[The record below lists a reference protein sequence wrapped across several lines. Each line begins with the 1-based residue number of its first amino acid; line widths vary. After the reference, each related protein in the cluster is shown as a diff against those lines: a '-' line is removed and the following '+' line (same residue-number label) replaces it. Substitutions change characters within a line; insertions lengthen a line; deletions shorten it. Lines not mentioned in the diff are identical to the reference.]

1 MARTLILST
10 LPGQGVVQHLL
21 SPLCVATKWP
31 LSLPSYPDP
40 QLWTIFNYILIKAFI
55 SYTLF
60 DVIKLLTDPT
70 AFLFMCFINCVR
82 IELRLE
88 PSSKPARFL
97 RRGMHSY
104 TYQGPDRFCKS
115 VLFYVEREQ
124 ELSGYDDGG
133 WG

>member
-40 QLWTIFNYILIKAFI
+40 QLWTIFNYILIKSVI
-55 SYTLF
+55 LYTLF
-60 DVIKLLTDPT
+60 DVIKFLTDPT

-97 RRGMHSY
+97 RRGMHS
-104 TYQGPDRFCKS
+104 
-115 VLFYVEREQ
+115 
-124 ELSGYDDGG
+124 
-133 WG
+133 